1 MALAFDLPV
10 VAPPVGGI
18 AEVIDPEVAVTFT
31 PDDAASLAD
40 ALIAVRDLPR
50 DGAVAAARRI
60 SASHDADA
68 VSGRL
73 MTAIRA
79 AVASPSAA

>member
-1 MALAFDLPV
+1 MTSSAVSGVPSLQVSPERSFRVYSLGPV
-10 VAPPVGGI
+10 QPLDV
-18 AEVIDPEVAVTFT
+18 
-31 PDDAASLAD
+31 
-40 ALIAVRDLPR
+40 
-50 DGAVAAARRI
+50 

-79 AVASPSAA
+79 AVASGSVA